1 MILDILIFFLHSR
14 ATKLIVLIK
23 NHLLTR
29 KVANK
34 IICNVAHL
42 YVLESTKSLPLNIVI
57 QTEKYSR
64 TFP

>member
-23 NHLLTR
+23 NHFLTR

-34 IICNVAHL
+34 IICNVAA
-42 YVLESTKSLPLNIVI
+42 PLCFR
-57 QTEKYSR
+57 KYKKLAFEHRNSNR
-64 TFP
+64 EVQ